1 MQTSHGF
8 IQDEIVPEDF
18 QFGGE
23 RSIENKFGALP
34 LQPNGDW
41 REFIFDGIIS
51 HQAPG
56 YETNSCVSHGT
67 ANALELLRRKLYQY
81 DNDLSDRF
89 IAKASGTDP
98 LRGNTPKTVAE
109 TVRKNFTVWENE
121 WATKD
126 AKTVDEFYS
135 EIPQNLKTLAI
146 ARGAEW
152 NFGYEYVPL
161 TLTALRE
168 ALKYSPIGISVPAWF
183 EKGGRYY
190 RPDGVNDSHWV
201 CLMYIDSD
209 GKMYILDSYDPT
221 VKVMEAGFMPQV
233 AMKYH
238 LNRQVVNKSAFAKF
252 LDLIFSILFPVDKP
266 IEAVKVEPKKPV
278 TVPDTVPVKESRLHK
293 WAGAIELFESG
304 GKEDSPSV
312 RSNNPGN
319 CKGLDGKFLVFKTYQ
334 AGYDY
339 LCDYLTRAATDKHAA
354 FVAKAKQLGL
364 KSSGD
369 LNILQFIQVYTFGDS
384 DEIQHNYANFIASRC
399 NTFPSTRIGDLL

>member
-1 MQTSHGF
+1 MTQHNHGF
-8 IQDEIVPEDF
+8 IQDEVVPEDF

-23 RSIENKFGALP
+23 RSIETKFGALP

-41 REFIFDGIIS
+41 REYLFDSIYS
-51 HQAPG
+51 HQAPFF
-56 YETNSCVSHGT
+56 ETNSCVSHGT
-67 ANALELLRRKLYQY
+67 ANALELLRRRLFEY
-81 DNDLSDRF
+81 DQDLSDRF
-89 IAKASGTDP
+89 IAKGSGTDP

-109 TVRKNFTVWENE
+109 FVRKNFTVWESE
-121 WATKD
+121 WATLD
-126 AKTVDEFYS
+126 AKTVDEFYAD
-135 EIPQNLKTLAI
+135 IPQNLKTLAI

-152 NFGYEYVPL
+152 DFGYEYVPL

-168 ALKYSPIGISVPAWF
+168 ALKYSPVGISVPAWF
-183 EKGGRYY
+183 EKNGEYY

-201 CLMYIDSD
+201 CLMHIDEG

-221 VKVMEAGFMPQV
+221 VKVMSAGFMPQV

-238 LNRQVVNKSAFAKF
+238 LNRQIVNKSAFARF
-252 LDLIFSILFPVDKP
+252 LETILSILFPKS
-266 IEAVKVEPKKPV
+266 EPVPEPTKPV

-304 GKEDSPSV
+304 GKDDSPSV

-319 CKGLDGKFLVFKTYQ
+319 CKGLDGKFLTFATYED
-334 AGYDY
+334 GYSY
-339 LCDYLTRAATDKHAA
+339 LCNYLTRAATDKHMAY
-354 FVAKAKQLGL
+354 VVRAKKLGL

-369 LNILQFIQVYTFGDS
+369 LNIYQFIQVYTSGDS
-384 DEIQHNYANFIASRC
+384 DEIQHNYANFIASQC